1 MKTLLILL
9 AVAMAVLF
17 TVDAASAATANS
29 AATVKVTIGRRSER
43 VAFEAER
50 MTRYMTMA
58 LDLTARQE
66 SKLFYLNLEWADRC
80 DRYTDRV
87 DLDIIVDRWY
97 YEYTRDLD
105 VILNNRQMRKWR
117 NRYGHRFGDYNRPR
131 ASISINIGARPHVH
145 IGGGHKNP
153 HKDPHVRPHTAPHKD
168 PHTKPHVAPHRDPH
182 TKPHTAPHNG
192 NVGNGGNR
200 PSNNKGNVGNGGN
213 RPSNNKGNVGNGGN
227 RPSNNKG
234 NVGNGGN
241 RPSNNKGSYR
251 SSSSSNRGSNNATRN
266 GGSTRSSNSSKSS
279 NDKGTSS
286 RGR

>member
-1 MKTLLILL
+1 MKTLLRVL
-9 AVAMAVLF
+9 AVAMAALF
-17 TVDAASAATANS
+17 TVDTASAATANS
-29 AATVKVTIGRRSER
+29 VATVKVTIGRRSER

-153 HKDPHVRPHTAPHKD
+153 HKDPHTRPHTAPHKD
-168 PHTKPHVAPHRDPH
+168 PHTKPHVAPH
-182 TKPHTAPHNG
+182 TKPHTAPHN
-192 NVGNGGNR
+192 
-200 PSNNKGNVGNGGN
+200 
-213 RPSNNKGNVGNGGN
+213 GNVGNGGN

-266 GGSTRSSNSSKSS
+266 GGSTRSSNNSKSS

>member
-1 MKTLLILL
+1 
-9 AVAMAVLF
+9 MAALF
-17 TVDAASAATANS
+17 TVDAASAATATS

-153 HKDPHVRPHTAPHKD
+153 HKDPHTRPHTAPHKD

-182 TKPHTAPHNG
+182 TKPHVAPH
-192 NVGNGGNR
+192 
-200 PSNNKGNVGNGGN
+200 KGNVGGGN
-213 RPSNNKGNVGNGGN
+213 YRPSNNKGNVGNGGN

-266 GGSTRSSNSSKSS
+266 GGSTRPSNSSNNSR
-279 NDKGTSS
+279 DKGTSS

>member
-1 MKTLLILL
+1 
-9 AVAMAVLF
+9 MAALF

-66 SKLFYLNLEWADRC
+66 SKLYYLNLEWADRC

-97 YEYTRDLD
+97 YEYTRELD

-153 HKDPHVRPHTAPHKD
+153 HKDPHTAPHKD
-168 PHTKPHVAPHRDPH
+168 PHTKPHVAPH
-182 TKPHTAPHNG
+182 TKPHVAPH
-192 NVGNGGNR
+192 
-200 PSNNKGNVGNGGN
+200 KGNVGNGGN
-213 RPSNNKGNVGNGGN
+213 RPSNNN
-227 RPSNNKG
+227 G

-251 SSSSSNRGSNNATRN
+251 SSSSSNRGNNNATRN
-266 GGSTRSSNSSKSS
+266 GGSTRSSNSSNNSR
-279 NDKGTSS
+279 DKGTSS

>member
-1 MKTLLILL
+1 
-9 AVAMAVLF
+9 MAALF
-17 TVDAASAATANS
+17 TVDAASAATATS

-80 DRYTDRV
+80 DRYTNRV

-153 HKDPHVRPHTAPHKD
+153 HKDPHTRPHTAPHK
-168 PHTKPHVAPHRDPH
+168 DPH

-192 NVGNGGNR
+192 NVG
-200 PSNNKGNVGNGGN
+200 
-213 RPSNNKGNVGNGGN
+213 
-227 RPSNNKG
+227 
-234 NVGNGGN
+234 
-241 RPSNNKGSYR
+241 
-251 SSSSSNRGSNNATRN
+251 N

>member
-1 MKTLLILL
+1 MKTLLRVL
-9 AVAMAVLF
+9 AVAMAALF

-43 VAFEAER
+43 VVVEAER
-50 MTRYMTMA
+50 MTRYMTMVF
-58 LDLTARQE
+58 DLTVRQE
-66 SKLFYLNLEWADRC
+66 SKLYYLNLEWADRC
-80 DRYTDRV
+80 DLYTDRV

-105 VILNNRQMRKWR
+105 VILNNRQMRMWR
-117 NRYGHRFGDYNRPR
+117 NRYGRRFGDYNRPR
-131 ASISINIGARPHVH
+131 TSISINIGARPHVH
-145 IGGGHKNP
+145 IGDGHKNP
-153 HKDPHVRPHTAPHKD
+153 HKDPHTRPHTAPHKD
-168 PHTKPHVAPHRDPH
+168 PHTKPHVAPH
-182 TKPHTAPHNG
+182 TKPHTAPH
-192 NVGNGGNR
+192 
-200 PSNNKGNVGNGGN
+200 KGNVGIGG
-213 RPSNNKGNVGNGGN
+213 S

-251 SSSSSNRGSNNATRN
+251 SSNNSNRGSSNATRN

>member
-1 MKTLLILL
+1 MKTLLRVL
-9 AVAMAVLF
+9 AVAMAALF
-17 TVDAASAATANS
+17 TVDAASAATATS

-66 SKLFYLNLEWADRC
+66 SKLLYLNLEWADRC

-97 YEYTRDLD
+97 YEYTRELD

-153 HKDPHVRPHTAPHKD
+153 HKDPHTRPHTAPHKD
-168 PHTKPHVAPHRDPH
+168 PHTKPHVAPH

-213 RPSNNKGNVGNGGN
+213 RPSNNKG
-227 RPSNNKG
+227 
-234 NVGNGGN
+234 
-241 RPSNNKGSYR
+241 SYR
-251 SSSSSNRGSNNATRN
+251 SSSSSNRGNNNATRN
-266 GGSTRSSNSSKSS
+266 GGSTRSSNSSNNSR
-279 NDKGTSS
+279 DKGTSS

>member
-1 MKTLLILL
+1 MKTLLRVL
-9 AVAMAVLF
+9 AVAMAALF
-17 TVDAASAATANS
+17 TVDAASAATAMS

-168 PHTKPHVAPHRDPH
+168 PHTKPHVAPH
-182 TKPHTAPHNG
+182 TKPHVAPH
-192 NVGNGGNR
+192 
-200 PSNNKGNVGNGGN
+200 KGNVGGGN
-213 RPSNNKGNVGNGGN
+213 YRPSNNKGNVGNGGN

>member
-1 MKTLLILL
+1 MKTLLRVL
-9 AVAMAVLF
+9 AVAMAALF
-17 TVDAASAATANS
+17 TVDAASAATATS

-87 DLDIIVDRWY
+87 DLDIIVNRWY

-168 PHTKPHVAPHRDPH
+168 PHTKPHVAPH
-182 TKPHTAPHNG
+182 
-192 NVGNGGNR
+192 
-200 PSNNKGNVGNGGN
+200 KGNVGGGN
-213 RPSNNKGNVGNGGN
+213 YRPSNNKGNVGNGGN

>member
-1 MKTLLILL
+1 MKTLLRVL
-9 AVAMAVLF
+9 AVAMAALF

-43 VAFEAER
+43 VVVEAER
-50 MTRYMTMA
+50 MTRYMTMVF
-58 LDLTARQE
+58 DLTVRQE
-66 SKLFYLNLEWADRC
+66 SKLYYLNLEWADRC
-80 DRYTDRV
+80 DLYTDRV

-105 VILNNRQMRKWR
+105 VILNNRQMRMWR
-117 NRYGHRFGDYNRPR
+117 NRYGRRFGDYNRPR
-131 ASISINIGARPHVH
+131 TSISINIGARPHVH
-145 IGGGHKNP
+145 IGDGHKNP
-153 HKDPHVRPHTAPHKD
+153 HKDPHTRPHTA
-168 PHTKPHVAPHRDPH
+168 PH
-182 TKPHTAPHNG
+182 TKPHTAPH
-192 NVGNGGNR
+192 
-200 PSNNKGNVGNGGN
+200 KGNVGI
-213 RPSNNKGNVGNGGN
+213 GGN

-251 SSSSSNRGSNNATRN
+251 SSNNSNRGSSNATRN